1 MLQTPQCPKNPVLA
15 TFLEHNKN
23 MGDLSNICLEPSTL
37 DSETPYDTASRDDL
51 NPEPAS
57 FPIALVDNGL
67 AREMLVPPAEPG
79 RSIRVRVAPTR
90 FDANP
95 KRKRVRTFTP
105 EQKVQYDTNSVLREQ
120 MRYNDDT
127 IWKNAIAFSCPL
139 LRAHKIEAGDFE
151 ENDLLSLLGTQ
162 MRQVAVADDGHQYDF
177 GAIKAY
183 IQANIDRQLVSPITK
198 EPMTCSVRYT
208 GPVRAKDGTLRK
220 TLVVSTWR
228 PDLITGVDA

>member
-37 DSETPYDTASRDDL
+37 DSETPSDTASRDDL

-67 AREMLVPPAEPG
+67 AREMLVPPALPG

-139 LRAHKIEAGDFE
+139 LRAWKIEAGDFE

-162 MRQVAVADDGHQYDF
+162 MRQVAVADDGNSSRPSPRSR
-177 GAIKAY
+177 GRAAY
-183 IQANIDRQLVSPITK
+183 ATPVP
-198 EPMTCSVRYT
+198 SVPRT
-208 GPVRAKDGTLRK
+208 ERCARRSSFLPG
-220 TLVVSTWR
+220 
-228 PDLITGVDA
+228 DLISLLASMPDRGV